1 MIFARL
7 IFQTVFLAIGQLLA
21 NKIRAILTT
30 LGIIIAVASILAVV
44 AALGGLR
51 SSVLT
56 EFEKI
61 GAKRVFISASWPHSQ
76 RNRLTWSEVRITLD
90 EVHAIARHCPSIARL
105 TPEQWGSY
113 QVSTPDASVVIESVR
128 IGGIWPAW
136 HDIVARQVITGRPF
150 NAIDEEQRRNVC
162 LVNDKAIEELR
173 LARDPVGDDILIAG
187 RVFRIV
193 GVVETVQPFA
203 MFGGGEVNTE
213 VFIPFATM
221 RALNPNGFIGH
232 ISAELVSPELAQ
244 EAIAEVSFVLSRM
257 RKLTPEE
264 DRTFEVR
271 VLQQFIDQFN
281 NMASAITAGAAGIV
295 AISLLVGGIGIM
307 NIMLVSVSERTR
319 EIGLRKAL
327 GARPGVIL
335 TQFLI
340 EAVVLCLAGGLVGLA
355 VGQGLIV
362 AAKQIPGAP
371 LEQAAIPLWAVAL
384 ALGFSAATG
393 VVFGMFPAIK
403 AARLDPIDALRHE

>member
-1 MIFARL
+1 MILVRL
-7 IFQTVFLAIGQLLA
+7 IAQTVFLAIGQIWA
-21 NKIRAILTT
+21 NKVRAVLTT

-61 GAKRVFISASWPHSQ
+61 GARRVFITGTWPHSQ
-76 RNRLTWSEVRITLD
+76 RNRRTWMETRLKI
-90 EVHAIARHCPSIARL
+90 EEIQAIAEHCPSITRI
-105 TPEQWGSY
+105 TPEMWGTY
-113 QVSTPDASVVIESVR
+113 QVSAPDGSVVIDGVR
-128 IGGIWPAW
+128 VGGIWPAW
-136 HDIVARQVITGRPF
+136 HDIVARQVISGRPF
-150 NAIDEEQRRNVC
+150 NAIDEDHRRYVC
-162 LVNDKAIEELR
+162 LVNDKAINELK
-173 LARDPVGDDILIAG
+173 LASDPVGDDVLIAG
-187 RVFRIV
+187 RLFKII

-203 MFGGGEVNTE
+203 MFGASDVNTE
-213 VFIPFATM
+213 VFIPFATA
-221 RALNPNGFIGH
+221 RALNPNGHIGH
-232 ISAELVSPELAQ
+232 ASAELARPDLAEDAQ
-244 EAIAEVSFVLSRM
+244 AEIAFVLTRM
-257 RKLTPEE
+257 RGLRAEE
-264 DRTFEVR
+264 EATFEIR

-281 NMASAITAGAAGIV
+281 AMAAAITAGAAGIV

-319 EIGLRKAL
+319 EIGLRKAM

-340 EAVVLCLAGGLVGLA
+340 EAIVLCLAGGLIGLA
-355 VGQGLIV
+355 VGQGLIL

-371 LEQAAIPLWAVAL
+371 LDQAAIPAWAIVL
-384 ALGFSAATG
+384 AMGFSAGTG
-393 VVFGMFPAIK
+393 IVFGMFPAIK

>member
-1 MIFARL
+1 MIIIRL
-7 IFQTVFLAIGQLLA
+7 IAQTVFLAIGQIWA
-21 NKIRAILTT
+21 NKVRAVLTT

-61 GAKRVFISASWPHSQ
+61 GARRVFISGTWPHSQ
-76 RNRLTWSEVRITLD
+76 RNKRTWMETRLKIEEVQ
-90 EVHAIARHCPSIARL
+90 AIAEHCPSITRI
-105 TPEQWGSY
+105 TPEMWGTY
-113 QVSTPDASVVIESVR
+113 QVSAPDGSIVIDGVR
-128 IGGIWPAW
+128 VGGIWPAW
-136 HDIVARQVITGRPF
+136 HDIVARQVISGRPF
-150 NAIDEEQRRNVC
+150 NGIDEDHRRYVC
-162 LVNDKAIEELR
+162 LVNDKAINELK
-173 LARDPVGDDILIAG
+173 LATDPVGDDVLIAG
-187 RVFRIV
+187 RLFKII

-203 MFGGGEVNTE
+203 MFGASDVNTE
-213 VFIPFATM
+213 VFIPFATA
-221 RALNPNGFIGH
+221 RALNPNGHIGH
-232 ISAELVSPELAQ
+232 ASAELARPDLAEDAQ
-244 EAIAEVSFVLSRM
+244 AEIAFVLTRM
-257 RKLTPEE
+257 RGLRAEE
-264 DRTFEVR
+264 EPTFEIR

-281 NMASAITAGAAGIV
+281 AMAAAITAGAAGIV

-319 EIGLRKAL
+319 EIGLRKAM

-340 EAVVLCLAGGLVGLA
+340 EAIVLCLAGGLMGLA
-355 VGQGLIV
+355 VGQGLIL

-371 LEQAAIPLWAVAL
+371 LEQAAIPVWAIVL
-384 ALGFSAATG
+384 AMGFSAGTG
-393 VVFGMFPAIK
+393 IVFGMFPAIK